1 VARADTPL
9 RAAPWPAGPQDFE
22 LQFLGLL
29 AFADPLRPEVPEAI
43 AQCRAAG
50 LRVIMITGDHPAT
63 ARAIAAQAGLN
74 TEQAPITGTELAQM
88 SDAELSQRL
97 AQASVFARIKPEQKL
112 RIVEA
117 LKAQGEVV
125 AMTGDGVNDA
135 PSLKAAHIGIAMGG
149 RGTDVAREASSLVL
163 LDDQFSAIVG
173 AVRLGRRI
181 YDNLHKAMAFVLAV
195 HVPIAGLSVLPLLF
209 GWPLL
214 LSPVHIAFLELL
226 IDPVCS
232 IVFEAEEEE
241 ADVMT
246 RPPRDPAA
254 PLFSGRL
261 IAWSVAQGLLILA
274 VVGGLYA
281 FLLQRGLDE
290 AALRATAFVALVSCN
305 IALILASR
313 SLGGR
318 WREALLRPN
327 RVLWQVLAATAALLA
342 AVFWLAPLREVFRFG
357 ALSPQLLGLGLGSG
371 LVMLLVLLSLRR
383 WSAVHP

>member
-1 VARADTPL
+1 
-9 RAAPWPAGPQDFE
+9 
-22 LQFLGLL
+22 
-29 AFADPLRPEVPEAI
+29 
-43 AQCRAAG
+43 
-50 LRVIMITGDHPAT
+50 
-63 ARAIAAQAGLN
+63 
-74 TEQAPITGTELAQM
+74 
-88 SDAELSQRL
+88 
-97 AQASVFARIKPEQKL
+97 
-112 RIVEA
+112 
-117 LKAQGEVV
+117 
-125 AMTGDGVNDA
+125 
-135 PSLKAAHIGIAMGG
+135 
-149 RGTDVAREASSLVL
+149 VL
-163 LDDQFSAIVG
+163 LDYQFSAIVG

-181 YDNLHKAMAFVLAV
+181 YYNLHKAMAFVLAV
-195 HVPIAGLSVLPLLF
+195 HVPIAGLSLLPLLF

-261 IAWSVAQGLLILA
+261 IAWSVAQGGLILA

-290 AALRATAFVALVSCN
+290 TALRATAFVALVSCN

-357 ALSPQLLGLGLGSG
+357 ALSPQLLGLALGTG
-371 LVMLLVLLSLRR
+371 VVMLVLLLSLRR
-383 WSAVHP
+383 WSGARA